1 MSNVQSSAVSSASHH
16 PNHKTSFVDKWG
28 TIASLACVVH
38 CIATPILFSVFAVAA
53 QIVPSEQH
61 THRVLAIPVCLLGL
75 LAMRSGFKRHQRL
88 GPALLMVVGLSLI
101 VATAWWGELIP
112 SHLAEVAIT
121 ITGSAFMI
129 SAHRMN
135 HKLCKACACHG
146 HGHAH

>member
-1 MSNVQSSAVSSASHH
+1 MSSVQGRTGLS
-16 PNHKTSFVDKWG
+16 PSFIDRWG

-61 THRVLAIPVCLLGL
+61 THRVLAVPVCLLGL

-88 GPALLMVVGLSLI
+88 APALLMVVGLALI
-101 VATAWWGELIP
+101 VATAWWGERIP
-112 SHLAEVAIT
+112 SHLVEVAIT

-129 SAHRMN
+129 AAHRMN
-135 HKLCKACACHG
+135 HKLCKSCACHG
-146 HGHAH
+146 HAH

>member
-1 MSNVQSSAVSSASHH
+1 MSSVQGRASLS
-16 PNHKTSFVDKWG
+16 PSFIDRWG

-61 THRVLAIPVCLLGL
+61 THRVLAVPVCLLGL

-88 GPALLMVVGLSLI
+88 APALLMVVGLALI
-101 VATAWWGELIP
+101 VATAWWGERIP

-129 SAHRMN
+129 AAHRMN

-146 HGHAH
+146 HAH

>member
-1 MSNVQSSAVSSASHH
+1 MSAIQNAAVSR
-16 PNHKTSFVDKWG
+16 PGLIDKLG

-53 QIVPSEQH
+53 QVIPSEQH
-61 THRVLAIPVCLLGL
+61 THRVLAVPVCLLGL

-88 GPALLMVVGLSLI
+88 GPAILMIVGLSLI
-101 VATAWWGELIP
+101 VATAWWGEKIP

-129 SAHRMN
+129 AAHRRN
-135 HKLCKACACHG
+135 HLLCKSCACHG
-146 HGHAH
+146 HAH